1 MIVTKHITNVQS
13 VVTKTTIKMNYEEEI
28 DNLNE
33 KICDLSIDLKK
44 SKDKELIYKDI
55 LFNIESSLNDL
66 IKRDQENDRFN
77 LGESIDHK
85 QAMLNLKASLDEYKR
100 IYKLRF

>member
-1 MIVTKHITNVQS
+1 
-13 VVTKTTIKMNYEEEI
+13 MNYEEEI

>member
-1 MIVTKHITNVQS
+1 MSKE
-13 VVTKTTIKMNYEEEI
+13 IKKLTEEEEI

-33 KICDLSIDLKK
+33 KIFDLTIDLKK

-55 LFNIESSLNDL
+55 LSNIESSLNDL
-66 IKRDQENDRFN
+66 TKLEQYNERFN
-77 LGESIDHK
+77 LNETIDHK
-85 QAMLNLKASLDEYKR
+85 QALVNLKTSLDEYKR

>member
-1 MIVTKHITNVQS
+1 M
-13 VVTKTTIKMNYEEEI
+13 VTKTTIKMNYEEEI

>member
-1 MIVTKHITNVQS
+1 MSKE
-13 VVTKTTIKMNYEEEI
+13 IKKLTEEEI

-33 KICDLSIDLKK
+33 KICDLSFEIKQ

-66 IKRDQENDRFN
+66 IKRDHENDRFN

-100 IYKLRF
+100 IYKLKF

>member
-1 MIVTKHITNVQS
+1 MIATKHTTSVQF